1 VQQIEIIL
9 LELTGVHNQSD
20 TVAADALVVYVALS
34 SEFIQMRIFLL
45 CSFIIDSFNEIIIY

>member
-1 VQQIEIIL
+1 MQQIEIIL

-45 CSFIIDSFNEIIIY
+45 CSFIIDSFNEIIY

>member
-1 VQQIEIIL
+1 MQQIEIIL